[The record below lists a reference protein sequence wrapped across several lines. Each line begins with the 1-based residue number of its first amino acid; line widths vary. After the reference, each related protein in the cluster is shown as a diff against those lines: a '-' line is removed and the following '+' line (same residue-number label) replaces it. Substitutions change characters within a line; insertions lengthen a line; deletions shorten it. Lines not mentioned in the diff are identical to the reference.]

1 MSGIN
6 VAIFCGIWF
15 FVIIMVVGLYDIW
28 FKKGV
33 PDIELDENE
42 ELDENLDDTVI
53 LDDDTVILEPKE
65 EEFNIEQD

>member
-6 VAIFCGIWF
+6 VAIFCGFWF
-15 FVIIMVVGLYDIW
+15 FVIIMVYGLYDFW
-28 FKKGV
+28 FKKGI

-42 ELDENLDDTVI
+42 ELDEILDDTVI